1 MLKRVDET
9 INSLF
14 ILRGGINMGYL
25 LSVAYEPKT
34 NREFIKKDKEI
45 TDVLYQKD
53 TLYRKLNAARRAGDI
68 NRVKKLDA
76 ELVRVYQFSKNLHQ

>member
-1 MLKRVDET
+1 
-9 INSLF
+9 
-14 ILRGGINMGYL
+14 MGYL

-34 NREFIKKDKEI
+34 NIESVKKDKESVDTI
-45 TDVLYQKD
+45 RQKD
-53 TLYRKLNAARRAGDI
+53 NLYRKLNAARRAGDV